1 LLLENWL
8 FKLVCRG
15 EKMKTQDIEVGSF
28 EAKTHLAEILRRAE
42 GGETFVVLRRGKPV
56 ARIVPV
62 ISEPADDLKRTIEEL
77 GRIRAGIEGTV
88 NIRELIEE
96 GRRW

>member
-1 LLLENWL
+1 MEQ
-8 FKLVCRG
+8 
-15 EKMKTQDIEVGSF
+15 QDIEVGSF

-42 GGETFVVLRRGKPV
+42 SGETFIVLRRGKPV
-56 ARIVPV
+56 ARIVPI
-62 ISEPADDLKRTIEEL
+62 ISEPVDELKSTIKEL